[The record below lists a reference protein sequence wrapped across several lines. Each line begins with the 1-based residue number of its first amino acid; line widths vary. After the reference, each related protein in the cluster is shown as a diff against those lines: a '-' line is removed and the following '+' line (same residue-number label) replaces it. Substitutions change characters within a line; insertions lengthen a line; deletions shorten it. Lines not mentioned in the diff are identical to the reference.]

1 MAQFKPLICSF
12 LLILISFQS
21 SEARFLNSFF
31 SKQDGSNLCNAEKC
45 ELKSNWSHQD
55 TCDYVNCNDDACEG
69 GGYLLWTQ
77 YVECAPNTVSRVF
90 IIIAAVLY
98 MLLLF
103 LMVSS
108 AADDFFSPS
117 ISSIVAH
124 LKISES
130 VAGVTFMAFGNGAP
144 DVFGSIASVLSSPT
158 PKADLALGELFGGG
172 LFVTTMVVSTIIL
185 TSPFDVEVFSTIRD
199 LLFYLI
205 ALSFLGFCF
214 IFYNRVTLWMPLTF
228 LGLYLLYVLTVFG
241 AQAVHNR
248 KRKAIQKKNSTKS
261 KRSQRSRKSVHS
273 IAPMPVI
280 PEIEVQEQT
289 APFPEISVVTGAID
303 KLKEHMAEKAQT
315 PRRYTKRA
323 SFLVNGDGNVNHLHP
338 YSKNNHLGISR
349 RESELSNEDEEFV
362 VIHGHVFQ
370 GHEARSRAA
379 SLVPEPRKISSWQ
392 SRGIITDLVEHLDP
406 RPDAE
411 DWEEMN
417 IFSKVLSYI
426 NVGEFSVN
434 EFKHVTFQV
443 GPVFLFRLTI
453 PLNEQSWSKPLTLIH
468 AFTCPA
474 FLLFSLQF
482 FLKSPFSGSPG
493 LWLYGL
499 AVSVMISGFLIF
511 FTELGV
517 QPKYYK
523 VIIQFLIHSVTFLL
537 QEIYSYAGFIMSIA
551 WIYLISSEVV
561 NVVTMLG
568 VVSRVSHEV
577 LGLTILAWSNSIGDL
592 IADVSVVKQGYPRM
606 AMAAAIGGPLFNLLM
621 GFGLPFT
628 IAKLQGKYISMTI
641 NPTYRLLI
649 LFLAISLLATLIG
662 IPVQKFRLQRP
673 HAAVLISIY
682 IAFIVFVLL
691 SETGVLVWN

>member
-1 MAQFKPLICSF
+1 M
-12 LLILISFQS
+12 LIL
-21 SEARFLNSFF
+21 
-31 SKQDGSNLCNAEKC
+31 
-45 ELKSNWSHQD
+45 
-55 TCDYVNCNDDACEG
+55 
-69 GGYLLWTQ
+69 
-77 YVECAPNTVSRVF
+77 F
-90 IIIAAVLY
+90 I
-98 MLLLF
+98 
-103 LMVSS
+103 MVSS

-124 LKISES
+124 LRISES

-144 DVFGSIASVLSSPT
+144 DVFGAIASVLSSPT

-199 LLFYLI
+199 LLFYLA

-228 LGLYLLYVLTVFG
+228 LGMYLLYVLTVFG

-248 KRKAIQKKNSTKS
+248 KRKALQKENSTKS
-261 KRSQRSRKSVHS
+261 VKSQMSRRSRKSIHS
-273 IAPMPVI
+273 VAPMPVI
-280 PEIEVQEQT
+280 PEIEVQEQG

-303 KLKEHMAEKAQT
+303 KLKDHMAEKAQT
-315 PRRYTKRA
+315 SRRYTKRA
-323 SFLVNGDGNVNHLHP
+323 SFLMNGDGNVNHLHP
-338 YSKNNHLGISR
+338 YAKHIGLSR

-379 SLVPEPRKISSWQ
+379 SLVPEPMKISSWQ
-392 SRGIITDLVEHLDP
+392 SKDVLTDLIEHLDP
-406 RPDAE
+406 RPDAD

-417 IFSKVLSYI
+417 IISKFMAYI
-426 NVGEFSVN
+426 NVAPN
-434 EFKHVTFQV
+434 
-443 GPVFLFRLTI
+443 FLFKLTI

-468 AFTCPA
+468 SFTCPA

-482 FLKSPFSGSPG
+482 FLRAPFSGSPG

-499 AVSVMISGFLIF
+499 AVSIVIALLLIF

-523 VIIQFLIHSVTFLL
+523 EV
-537 QEIYSYAGFIMSIA
+537 YSYAGFIMSIA

-682 IAFIVFVLL
+682 VAFIIFVLL

>member
-1 MAQFKPLICSF
+1 MAQSITF
-12 LLILISFQS
+12 LYSILIVSISLQS
-21 SEARFLNSFF
+21 SDARFLSSLF
-31 SKQDGSNLCNAEKC
+31 SIEDGSNLCNADKC
-45 ELKSNWSHQD
+45 ELKSNWSHQAV
-55 TCDYVNCNDDACEG
+55 CDYVNCNDDACEG

-77 YVECAPNTVSRVF
+77 YVECAPNTTSRVF

-108 AADDFFSPS
+108 AADDYFSPS

-124 LKISES
+124 LRISES

-199 LLFYLI
+199 LLFYLV

-228 LGLYLLYVLTVFG
+228 LGLYLLYVLTVIG
-241 AQAVHNR
+241 AQYYHNR
-248 KRKAIQKKNSTKS
+248 KRKAIQQQNSVKS
-261 KRSQRSRKSVHS
+261 RASRRSRKSLHS
-273 IAPMPVI
+273 VAPMPVI
-280 PEIEVQEQT
+280 PEIEVQEQP

-303 KLKEHMAEKAQT
+303 KLKEHMAEKAQER
-315 PRRYTKRA
+315 PVRRYTKRA
-323 SFLVNGDGNVNHLHP
+323 SFLVNGEGHLNHLHP
-338 YSKNNHLGISR
+338 YAKQNHLGTSR

-362 VIHGHVFQ
+362 VIHGQVYQ

-392 SRGIITDLVEHLDP
+392 NLDVLTDLAEHLDP
-406 RPDAE
+406 RPDAD

-426 NVGEFSVN
+426 NVGPN
-434 EFKHVTFQV
+434 
-443 GPVFLFRLTI
+443 FLFKLTI

-499 AVSVMISGFLIF
+499 AVSIVIAALLIF

-523 VIIQFLIHSVTFLL
+523 
-537 QEIYSYAGFIMSIA
+537 EIYSYAGFIMSIA

>member
-1 MAQFKPLICSF
+1 MEQSTWILFSFFLIF
-12 LLILISFQS
+12 IFIQP
-21 SEARFLNSFF
+21 SEARKPNSFF
-31 SKQDGSNLCNAEKC
+31 LSESGLNFSCNADKC
-45 ELKSNWSHQD
+45 ELKSNWSQQD
-55 TCDYVNCNDDACEG
+55 ICNYVNCNDDACEG

-77 YVECAPNTVSRVF
+77 YVECAGSTVARVF
-90 IIIAAVLY
+90 IIIAAVIY
-98 MLLLF
+98 MLILF
-103 LMVSS
+103 IMVSS

-124 LKISES
+124 LRISES

-199 LLFYLI
+199 LLFYLV

-214 IFYNRVTLWMPLTF
+214 LFYDHVTLWMPLTF
-228 LGLYLLYVLTVFG
+228 LGMYILYVLTVFG

-248 KRKAIQKKNSTKS
+248 RRKAIQQQNSTKS
-261 KRSQRSRKSVHS
+261 VRSQRSQRSRKSANS
-273 IAPMPVI
+273 ISPMPVI
-280 PEIEVQEQT
+280 PEIEVQEQA

-315 PRRYTKRA
+315 NRRYTKRA
-323 SFLVNGDGNVNHLHP
+323 SFLMNGDGNVNHLHP
-338 YSKNNHLGISR
+338 YAKQNHLGISR
-349 RESELSNEDEEFV
+349 RESELSTEDEEFV

-379 SLVPEPRKISSWQ
+379 SLVPEPMKIASWQ
-392 SRGIITDLVEHLDP
+392 SKDVLTDLIEHLDP

-417 IFSKVLSYI
+417 ILSKILAYI
-426 NVGEFSVN
+426 NVTPN
-434 EFKHVTFQV
+434 
-443 GPVFLFRLTI
+443 FLFKLTI

-474 FLLFSLQF
+474 FLLFSLEF

-499 AVSVMISGFLIF
+499 AVSVVIAVLLIF

-523 VIIQFLIHSVTFLL
+523 
-537 QEIYSYAGFIMSIA
+537 EIYSYAGFLMSIA

-568 VVSRVSHEV
+568 VISRVSHEV

-673 HAAVLISIY
+673 HAAVLITIY

-691 SETGVLVWN
+691 SETEVLVWN